1 VRSLNVSNIGRIELP
16 DLGAPYR
23 LETLL
28 PFPPVVPGGELA
40 LNALTVRGQ
49 MHVLLRFRQDRVDA
63 ALVARL
69 KERALHYLFG
79 AP

>member
-1 VRSLNVSNIGRIELP
+1 VSNIGRIEPP

-40 LNALTVRGQ
+40 LNVLTVRGQ
-49 MHVLLRFRQDRVDA
+49 MHVLLKFCRDQVNA

-69 KERALHYLFG
+69 QKRALRYLLS